1 MLRRGSTEF
10 STVSQM
16 TNRRDFIKTSVIGG
30 IGGMLLSGA
39 ALQDAES
46 KPGTPRVTKK
56 IIVAGG
62 GIAGLC
68 CAYELMKMGHEV
80 VILEAQ
86 GRSGGSVLS
95 VHDGLADG
103 LYADFG
109 AEHFHHRGYE
119 RYWEYVKE
127 FNLTVLPYP
136 HRVNRLTRVDDKWY
150 TTDKLSE
157 MRVDKAKKV
166 GAFNERELKYLSSH
180 SLEDLDSLYLD
191 PYLEKFTN
199 NYQPFGVG
207 YDHLENV
214 PITDIYKK
222 EHASQAALSLLG
234 GSQSSALYVMWQAY
248 ITKTR
253 GTSPLPS
260 STESYRLKGGNQ
272 VLPNEFARRLG
283 SRLKLDCH
291 ILEIEHGETGVTV
304 AYREFGEVKKMSAD
318 FLACCLRTPVLRNI
332 PVTPDLPEQKRF
344 VLDNL
349 SYQQSAR
356 IVFQAR
362 SKFWEEDGLP
372 INLQFNHPDIGVIW
386 QVADEVDTSRAALMV
401 KTNGGA
407 SPMRTLETF
416 KQLYPGK
423 RSNITIEQTLVKD
436 WSTDR
441 FSQGCE
447 RLGFSALGSLS
458 KFWPHLIT
466 PVGRIHFAGGHA
478 DNRSWGMEAAINSA
492 NRAAKE
498 IDQA

>member
-1 MLRRGSTEF
+1 
-10 STVSQM
+10 M
-16 TNRRDFIKTSVIGG
+16 TKRRDFIKTSIIGG
-30 IGGMLLSGA
+30 IGGMLLNGA
-39 ALQDAES
+39 APQDAES
-46 KPGTPRVTKK
+46 KTGNDPEKNFIGKPRVTKK

-68 CAYELMKMGHEV
+68 CAYELVKSGHEV
-80 VILEAQ
+80 MVLEAQ

-119 RYWEYVKE
+119 RFWEYVKE
-127 FNLTVLPYP
+127 FNLPVLPYP
-136 HRVNRLTRVDDKWY
+136 HRVNRLTRVEDKWY
-150 TTDKLSE
+150 TIEQLSE
-157 MRVDKAKKV
+157 MRAEKAKKA
-166 GAFNERELKYLSSH
+166 GGFNERELKYLSSH

-199 NYQPFGVG
+199 NYQPFGIG

-222 EHASQAALSLLG
+222 EHASPAALSLLG
-234 GSQSSALYVMWQAY
+234 GGQSSALYVMWQAY

-253 GTSPLPS
+253 GATPMAP
-260 STESYRLKGGNQ
+260 STESFRLKGGNQ

-283 SRLKLDCH
+283 PRVKLDCQ
-291 ILEIEHGETGVTV
+291 ILEIEHGQTAVTV
-304 AYREFGEVKKMSAD
+304 VYKEFGEVKKMSAD

-332 PVTPDLPEQKRF
+332 PVTPELPPQKRF

-356 IVFQAR
+356 IVFQSR
-362 SKFWEEDGLP
+362 SKFWQDDNLP

-386 QVADEVDTSRAALMV
+386 QVADEVDTQRAALMV

-407 SPMRTLETF
+407 NPLRTLETF

-423 RSNITIEQTLVKD
+423 RSNINIEQTLVKD

-447 RLGFSALGSLS
+447 RLGFSALGALS
-458 KFWPHLIT
+458 KFWPHIMT
-466 PVGRIHFAGGHA
+466 PVGRIHFAGGHT